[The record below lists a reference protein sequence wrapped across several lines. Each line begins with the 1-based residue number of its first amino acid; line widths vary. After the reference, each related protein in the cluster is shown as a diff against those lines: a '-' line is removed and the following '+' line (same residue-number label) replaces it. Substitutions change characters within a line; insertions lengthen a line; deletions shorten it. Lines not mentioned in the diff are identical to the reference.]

1 MAFDKKG
8 CSHHGYVNRYLLVI
22 KKLTRTNFAGANSGI
37 GLETVVSLAQVSENY
52 HILLCA
58 RSLEKGNNA
67 LHEIKS
73 THGNS
78 LKSTISILHL
88 DVTSKKSIFA
98 AKNDVEKTYGKVD
111 VLVNNA
117 AVLIIQPM
125 DRLELLRATFET
137 NVFGPWI
144 LTEVFESLLK
154 KSASPLVINIS
165 SDQGS
170 ITKKL
175 DPTNPGAA
183 IPGEH
188 YRASK
193 AAFNMMAACQRYSY
207 KEWGCKVCAFN
218 PGFCVTNLTG
228 EKGR

>member
-1 MAFDKKG
+1 
-8 CSHHGYVNRYLLVI
+8 
-22 KKLTRTNFAGANSGI
+22 
-37 GLETVVSLAQVSENY
+37 
-52 HILLCA
+52 
-58 RSLEKGNNA
+58 LEKGNNA